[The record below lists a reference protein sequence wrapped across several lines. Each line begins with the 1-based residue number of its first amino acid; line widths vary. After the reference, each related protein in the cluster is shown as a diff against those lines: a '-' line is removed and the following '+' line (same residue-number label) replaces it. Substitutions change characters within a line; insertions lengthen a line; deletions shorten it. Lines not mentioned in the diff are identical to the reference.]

1 MLRKF
6 DWRVRSLF
14 TAICFL
20 WIRSVGV
27 THRPSSERIIRG
39 QWRWT
44 KIKLNGLKLA
54 QEIQARQRN
63 NYLSEVSLALF
74 KIGQVVLRLKSPL
87 CITMYS
93 PIAQAE
99 HICSLTETHC
109 VSLGYLWLNFKEDK
123 KIFSFKIILLNPK
136 SNFQTMLRS
145 F

>member
-27 THRPSSERIIRG
+27 THRPTSERIIRG

-54 QEIQARQRN
+54 QEIQAIQKN
-63 NYLSEVSLALF
+63 NHLCEVSLALF
-74 KIGQVVLRLKSPL
+74 KIGQIFLRLKSPL
-87 CITMYS
+87 VIPMLS

-109 VSLGYLWLNFKEDK
+109 VSPGLPVVELQG
-123 KIFSFKIILLNPK
+123 
-136 SNFQTMLRS
+136 R
-145 F
+145 